1 MPSAVIL
8 TRRLSIG
15 LCDKAIK
22 GTASLDFSWV
32 ADPSSR
38 TVLDVLSS
46 MVASLMRHGA
56 DPSIRDAE
64 GSAALHIAAQ
74 FSFWPI
80 VAFLS
85 KELFSSKIYNT
96 F

>member
-1 MPSAVIL
+1 
-8 TRRLSIG
+8 
-15 LCDKAIK
+15 
-22 GTASLDFSWV
+22 
-32 ADPSSR
+32 
-38 TVLDVLSS
+38 

-85 KELFSSKIYNT
+85 KHQFSSSIYRSL
-96 F
+96 